1 MEQLTA
7 TVKLNAESARQAS
20 QLADVASTTASR
32 GGSLVEEVVTTMSG
46 ISESS
51 KKIAE
56 ITNVINSIAFQTNI
70 LALNAAVEA
79 ARAGEQGRGFAVV
92 AGKSVIWQA
101 AAPTRQKRLKG

>member
-51 KKIAE
+51 KKDC
-56 ITNVINSIAFQTNI
+56 
-70 LALNAAVEA
+70 
-79 ARAGEQGRGFAVV
+79 
-92 AGKSVIWQA
+92 
-101 AAPTRQKRLKG
+101 

>member
-46 ISESS
+46 IS
-51 KKIAE
+51 K
-56 ITNVINSIAFQTNI
+56 
-70 LALNAAVEA
+70 
-79 ARAGEQGRGFAVV
+79 ARRKLL
-92 AGKSVIWQA
+92 KS
-101 AAPTRQKRLKG
+101 PT